1 MDLEA
6 LKTEGERLAEKLK
19 DCTDPEERKT
29 ILDEIRR
36 INDMIN
42 EQVRLDHDQ
51 QRIDLEE
58 GKIKIEDLE
67 NERKAKAD
75 NIDRGID
82 AGKTA
87 VGAGLF
93 VYTLDKV
100 MRFEETGVLTS
111 KVVPVLMNFAKTFIK
126 FGI

>member
-111 KVVPVLMNFAKTFIK
+111 KVVPVLMKIEKTFIK

>member
-19 DCTDPEERKT
+19 DCTDPEERKA

-58 GKIKIEDLE
+58 GKIDINNE
-67 NERKAKAD
+67 NNKKFQAKVKQSKRKAAEMGTWRTREKLKPT
-75 NIDRGID
+75 ISI
-82 AGKTA
+82 
-87 VGAGLF
+87 V
-93 VYTLDKV
+93 
-100 MRFEETGVLTS
+100 E
-111 KVVPVLMNFAKTFIK
+111 LMQVRPQ
-126 FGI
+126 